1 MYYISFQ
8 QMMMQW
14 QAIGVFD
21 FILPFIIIFTLIYAV
36 LGKLKIFE
44 NKTGAKVVIALAI
57 AMMAIVEPTVGQFMQ
72 QLFANTGIALAILIG
87 VAILMLLFLE
97 ESNIKWLGT
106 AMAFFLLLW
115 WLGRMKTF
123 AYFFQAR
130 EFWALYGGIITF
142 IAITI
147 ILVII
152 VIVSEKGQQNK
163 TFEPKKVLKELVGA
177 K

>member
-1 MYYISFQ
+1 MW
-8 QMMMQW
+8 QW

-21 FILPFIIIFTLIYAV
+21 FILPFIIIFALIYAI

-44 NKTGAKVVIALAI
+44 DKKGVKAVIAIAI
-57 AMMAIVEPTVGQFMQ
+57 AIMAIVEPTVGQFMQ
-72 QLFANTGIALAILIG
+72 QLFANVGIALAILIG
-87 VAILMLLFLE
+87 VAILMLLFLKE
-97 ESNIKWLGT
+97 ENIRWLGT

-115 WLGRMKTF
+115 WLGRIKTF
-123 AYFFQAR
+123 TNFFQAR

-142 IAITI
+142 IAVAI

-152 VIVSEKGQQNK
+152 VIVSERGAPDK
-163 TFEPKKVLKELVGA
+163 TIDAKKILKEFVGA